1 MLEKLWKDIKLI
13 YDGLNFSSRLMV
25 DDLMIIS
32 NDNYYQLYYKSNSDI
47 STQIRIEKQY
57 DLVRMWSDIDVDM
70 INYKIYVETRGN
82 EDFSQVYTSEKS
94 MIELSYKILT
104 PFLREVKL
112 NKFPTTKRSLLPSLL
127 KSSTTISFIDDN

>member
-1 MLEKLWKDIKLI
+1 MLEKLWNDIKLI
-13 YDGLNFSSRLMV
+13 YDGFNFRSGLIV

-70 INYKIYVETRGN
+70 TNYKIYVETRGN
-82 EDFSQVYTSEKS
+82 VPGGFSQVYSSENS
-94 MIELSYKILT
+94 MIELSYKVIT

-112 NKFPTTKRSLLPSLL
+112 NK
-127 KSSTTISFIDDN
+127 IGV

>member
-57 DLVRMWSDIDVDM
+57 DLVRMWSDIEVGM
-70 INYKIYVETRGN
+70 TNYKIYVELSGN
-82 EDFSQVYTSEKS
+82 VPGGKQIHTSENS
-94 MIELSYKILT
+94 MIELSYKVIT

-112 NKFPTTKRSLLPSLL
+112 NK
-127 KSSTTISFIDDN
+127 IGV

>member
-1 MLEKLWKDIKLI
+1 MLEKLWNDIKLI
-13 YDGLNFSSRLMV
+13 YDGFNFSSRLMV

-57 DLVRMWSDIDVDM
+57 DLVSLWSNDNEVDM
-70 INYKIYVETRGN
+70 TNYKIYVEVDGN
-82 EDFSQVYTSEKS
+82 VPGGKQIHTSENS
-94 MIELSYKILT
+94 MIELSYKVIT

-112 NKFPTTKRSLLPSLL
+112 NK
-127 KSSTTISFIDDN
+127 IGV

>member
-1 MLEKLWKDIKLI
+1 MLEKLWNDIKLI
-13 YDGLNFSSRLMV
+13 YDGFNFKSGLIV

-70 INYKIYVETRGN
+70 TNYKIYVETRGN
-82 EDFSQVYTSEKS
+82 VTGVNQVYTSEKS
-94 MIELSYKILT
+94 MIELSYKIIT

-112 NKFPTTKRSLLPSLL
+112 NK
-127 KSSTTISFIDDN
+127 IGV

>member
-1 MLEKLWKDIKLI
+1 MLEKLWEDIQYIYVEFNFRSGLI
-13 YDGLNFSSRLMV
+13 V

-32 NDNYYQLYYKSNSDI
+32 QDNHYLLYYKSNSDV
-47 STQIRIEKQY
+47 STQIRIEKNY
-57 DLVRMWSDIDVDM
+57 DLVRMWSDDNEVDM

-82 EDFSQVYTSEKS
+82 VSGFNQVYTSENS

-112 NKFPTTKRSLLPSLL
+112 NK
-127 KSSTTISFIDDN
+127 IGV